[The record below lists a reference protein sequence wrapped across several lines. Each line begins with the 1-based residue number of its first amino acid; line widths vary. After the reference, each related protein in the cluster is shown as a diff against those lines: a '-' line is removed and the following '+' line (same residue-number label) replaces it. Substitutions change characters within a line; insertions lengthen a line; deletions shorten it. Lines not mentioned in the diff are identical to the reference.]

1 MKTYQDYLKAVENN
15 GITQFVGKVIEEHK
29 QSKAYKTALIAD
41 EYDAERNT
49 TINDFVKV
57 LFAADGTKLKDET
70 ASNLKLTRNFFNSL
84 GKWRIVPEE
93 WHQGKA
99 GQKSGR

>member
-29 QSKAYKTALIAD
+29 QSKSYKTALIAD

-49 TINDFVKV
+49 TINDFV
-57 LFAADGTKLKDET
+57 
-70 ASNLKLTRNFFNSL
+70 
-84 GKWRIVPEE
+84 
-93 WHQGKA
+93 
-99 GQKSGR
+99 